1 MNIFITSKKSKSVFS
16 KCRFNGLRDSKFE
29 NTSNFEVFRSKTF
42 VMQKLNSK
50 VIWIQEVFN
59 VLAQTGPKFKVKFN
73 ADKSSFKNRPKKW
86 PNFCGPEA
94 GLKLQPEII

>member
-1 MNIFITSKKSKSVFS
+1 MG
-16 KCRFNGLRDSKFE
+16 RAH
-29 NTSNFEVFRSKTF
+29 
-42 VMQKLNSK
+42 SK